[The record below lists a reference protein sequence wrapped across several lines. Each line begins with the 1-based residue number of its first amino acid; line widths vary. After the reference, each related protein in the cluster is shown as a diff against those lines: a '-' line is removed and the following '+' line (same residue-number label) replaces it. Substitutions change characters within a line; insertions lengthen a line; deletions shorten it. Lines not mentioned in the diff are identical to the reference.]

1 MNKVTTKISKD
12 QLTTLL
18 KDVTRGQFVNIETTT
33 IVKMNKKNNPYFNSV
48 FKTSNKN
55 VRCLPDYENR
65 MRNNTNNPDFVSRP
79 NWFTHETD
87 CVVSKN
93 SDPSQK
99 YFMYETF
106 ENVGVR
112 NKYVHN
118 GEEIQKEVFSPYLPT
133 YQERDVQ
140 VFTIN
145 IDNIRKVS
153 LNGQRY
159 EVR

>member
-1 MNKVTTKISKD
+1 MKVTTKISKD
-12 QLTTLL
+12 RLTTLL
-18 KDVTRGQFVNIETTT
+18 KDVSRGQFVNIETTT
-33 IVKMNKKNNPYFNSV
+33 IVKMNKKNNPYFESV

-65 MRNNTNNPDFVSRP
+65 MRNNTNNPEFVTKP

-112 NKYVHN
+112 NKYIHN
-118 GEEIQKEVFSPYLPT
+118 GEEIQKEVFSSFLPT
-133 YQERDVQ
+133 YRDRDVQ

-145 IDNIRKVS
+145 IDNIKKVS
-153 LNGQRY
+153 LKGQRY

>member
-1 MNKVTTKISKD
+1 MS
-12 QLTTLL
+12 L
-18 KDVTRGQFVNIETTT
+18 KCKQCRIKRQAV
-33 IVKMNKKNNPYFNSV
+33 
-48 FKTSNKN
+48 NKN
-55 VRCLPDYENR
+55 VRCLPDYEKR
-65 MRNNTNNPDFVSRP
+65 VQKKTNNSEFVSRP

-106 ENVGVR
+106 ENQSMR
-112 NKYVHN
+112 NTYIHN
-118 GEEIQKEVFSPYLPT
+118 GNEINEEVLSPYLPT
-133 YQERDVQ
+133 YQERDIQ

-145 IDNIRKVS
+145 IDNIKKVS
-153 LNGQRY
+153 LKGQRY

>member
-1 MNKVTTKISKD
+1 MKVTTKISKD

-18 KDVTRGQFVNIETTT
+18 MEVTKGEFVNIETTT
-33 IVKMNKKNNPYFNSV
+33 IVKMNKKGNPYYNQV

-65 MRNNTNNPDFVSRP
+65 MRNNTNNPEFVTKP

-93 SDPSQK
+93 SDTSQK

-112 NKYVHN
+112 NKYIHN
-118 GEEIQKEVFSPYLPT
+118 GQEIQKEVFSSFLPT
-133 YQERDVQ
+133 YQDRDVQ

-145 IDNIRKVS
+145 IDNIKKVS
-153 LNGQRY
+153 MKGQRY

>member
-1 MNKVTTKISKD
+1 MKVSTKISKD

-18 KDVTRGQFVNIETTT
+18 MEVTKGEFVNIETTT
-33 IVKMNKKNNPYFNSV
+33 IVKMNKKGNPYYNQV

-65 MRNNTNNPDFVSRP
+65 MRNNTNNPEFVTKP
-79 NWFTHETD
+79 NWFTHDTD

-112 NKYVHN
+112 NKYIHN
-118 GEEIQKEVFSPYLPT
+118 GNEINRNVFVDWLTT
-133 YQERDVQ
+133 YQDRDVQ

-145 IDNIRKVS
+145 IDNIKKVS
-153 LNGQRY
+153 MKGQRY

>member
-1 MNKVTTKISKD
+1 MKETTKISKD

-18 KDVTRGQFVNIETTT
+18 KEVSKGEFVNLETTT
-33 IVKMNKKNNPYFNSV
+33 IVKMNKKNNPYYNSV

-55 VRCLPDYENR
+55 VRCLPDYEKR
-65 MRNNTNNPDFVSRP
+65 VQKKTDNPNFVSIP
-79 NWFTHETD
+79 NWFSHETD

-106 ENVGVR
+106 EKVSVR
-112 NKYVHN
+112 NSYIHN
-118 GEEIQKEVFSPYLPT
+118 GQEINKEVFSPYLPT
-133 YQERDVQ
+133 YQERDIQ

-145 IDNIRKVS
+145 IENIKKVS
-153 LNGQRY
+153 LKGQRY
-159 EVR
+159 EIV

>member
-1 MNKVTTKISKD
+1 
-12 QLTTLL
+12 
-18 KDVTRGQFVNIETTT
+18 
-33 IVKMNKKNNPYFNSV
+33 
-48 FKTSNKN
+48 
-55 VRCLPDYENR
+55 
-65 MRNNTNNPDFVSRP
+65 MRNNTNNPEFVTKP

-112 NKYVHN
+112 NKYIHN
-118 GEEIQKEVFSPYLPT
+118 GEEIQKEVFSSFLPT
-133 YQERDVQ
+133 YRDRDVQ

-145 IDNIRKVS
+145 IDNIKKVS
-153 LNGQRY
+153 LKGQRY

>member
-1 MNKVTTKISKD
+1 MKVSTKISKD

-18 KDVTRGQFVNIETTT
+18 MEVTKGEFVNIETTT
-33 IVKMNKKNNPYFNSV
+33 IVKMNKKGNPYYNQV

-55 VRCLPDYENR
+55 VRCLPDYEKRVQKKTDNSE
-65 MRNNTNNPDFVSRP
+65 FVSRP
-79 NWFTHETD
+79 NWFTHDTD

-106 ENVGVR
+106 ENQSVR
-112 NKYVHN
+112 NTYIHN
-118 GEEIQKEVFSPYLPT
+118 GNEINRNVFVDWLTT
-133 YQERDVQ
+133 YQDRDVQ

-145 IDNIRKVS
+145 IDNIKKVS
-153 LNGQRY
+153 MKGQRY

>member
-1 MNKVTTKISKD
+1 MKVTTKISKD

-18 KDVTRGQFVNIETTT
+18 KDVSRGQFVNIETTT
-33 IVKMNKKNNPYFNSV
+33 IVKMNKKGNPYYNQV

-55 VRCLPDYENR
+55 VRCLPDYEKR
-65 MRNNTNNPDFVSRP
+65 VQKKTDNPDFVSRP

-93 SDPSQK
+93 SDTTQK

-106 ENVGVR
+106 EKVSVR
-112 NKYVHN
+112 NSYIHN
-118 GEEIQKEVFSPYLPT
+118 GQEINKEVFSPYLPT
-133 YQERDVQ
+133 YQERDIQ

-145 IDNIRKVS
+145 IDNIKKVS